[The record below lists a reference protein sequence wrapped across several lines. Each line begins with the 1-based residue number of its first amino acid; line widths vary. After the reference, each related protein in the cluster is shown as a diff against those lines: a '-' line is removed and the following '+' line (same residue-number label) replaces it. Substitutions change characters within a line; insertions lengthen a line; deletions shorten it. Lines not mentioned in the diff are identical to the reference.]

1 VSAGKPGDEP
11 TPLARFLDI
20 ETDGIYARAQDISRS
35 LDVIE
40 EALAAVEN
48 IQALYP
54 KVESAVEVIKE
65 RIADIRDCR
74 RWIGVAANRIG
85 DRAAEFKDG
94 ASTSQEGT
102 VQ

>member
-1 VSAGKPGDEP
+1 VSAAKPGDEP
-11 TPLARFLDI
+11 MPMARFLDI

-40 EALAAVEN
+40 EALADVEN
-48 IQALYP
+48 IQTLYP
-54 KVESAVEVIKE
+54 KVESAVERIKE

-74 RWIGVAANRIG
+74 RWIGVAANRID
-85 DRAAEFKDG
+85 DRAAELND